1 MSTPRIAVVSAGLS
15 QPSSTRMLAD
25 RLVAATTRDLAA
37 AGQPPLIES
46 VELREHA
53 RDLADRL
60 VTGFAPAGLR
70 EAIERVT
77 GADALITVTP
87 IFTASYS
94 GLFKTFFDVLDPD
107 TLVGK
112 PTLIGATGGSPR
124 HSLALEHAV
133 RPLFTYLRSVVV
145 PTAVYAA
152 TEEWG
157 ERGLQER
164 IDRAGGE
171 LAGLMLGR
179 SAAATLDPY
188 DDVVPFADMLAAQ
201 RP

>member
-1 MSTPRIAVVSAGLS
+1 M
-15 QPSSTRMLAD
+15 
-25 RLVAATTRDLAA
+25 
-37 AGQPPLIES
+37 
-46 VELREHA
+46 
-53 RDLADRL
+53 
-60 VTGFAPAGLR
+60 
-70 EAIERVT
+70 
-77 GADALITVTP
+77 
-87 IFTASYS
+87 
-94 GLFKTFFDVLDPD
+94 
-107 TLVGK
+107 
-112 PTLIGATGGSPR
+112 
-124 HSLALEHAV
+124 
-133 RPLFTYLRSVVV
+133 

-152 TEEWG
+152 TEDWG